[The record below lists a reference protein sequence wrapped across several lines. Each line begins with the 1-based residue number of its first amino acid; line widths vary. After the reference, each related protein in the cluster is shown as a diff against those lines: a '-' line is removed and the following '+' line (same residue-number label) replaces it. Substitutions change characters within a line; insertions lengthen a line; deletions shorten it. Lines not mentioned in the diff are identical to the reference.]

1 MNVIL
6 FQSYSVQ
13 NVKNTKMLKAGKK
26 LAFTENF
33 LVKAFQIIDALL
45 RFLFPHCVQNRYILM
60 KGQIL
65 RAPVFWLP
73 LPPFLH
79 WTMSLFN
86 LSLLCLSH
94 ASSGDSVFAL
104 FPVGVLFVLCH
115 ANLLLMYIFTQ
126 KEIPLLWIYDLASSS
141 SDLSVNTFGLDY
153 VIIKIS

>member
-86 LSLLCLSH
+86 LSLLCLPH